1 MAHRPGVFEYLV
13 QLGIVLVGAAAETRP
28 DQLVAALVE
37 LPPGAL
43 EVEQVALAVGQF
55 TVGHVHGN
63 SLTRVHAEVEDG
75 RVTKFATCD
84 HAWRRGRS

>member
-1 MAHRPGVFEYLV
+1 VAHRPRVFEHLV

-43 EVEQVALAVGQF
+43 EVEQLALAVGQV
-55 TVGHVHGN
+55 TVGHIHGT
-63 SLTRVHAEVEDG
+63 SLTRLHAEVEDG
-75 RVTKFATCD
+75 
-84 HAWRRGRS
+84 AWPMFPL